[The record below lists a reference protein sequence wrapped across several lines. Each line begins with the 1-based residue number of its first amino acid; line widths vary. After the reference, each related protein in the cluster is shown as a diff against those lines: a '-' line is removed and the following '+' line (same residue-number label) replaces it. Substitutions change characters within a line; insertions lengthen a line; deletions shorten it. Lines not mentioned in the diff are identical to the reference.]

1 VNTQNRRSAEGGLL
15 DATNLSLLEELQRDA
30 RTSLAELGRRV
41 GLSSP
46 AVAERLKHLENEGVI
61 TGYRAEVASAQA
73 RLQPRRDDPH
83 QAGAAPVV

>member
-1 VNTQNRRSAEGGLL
+1 MARVPVNTKQNRRSAEGGLL

-46 AVAERLKHLENEGVI
+46 AVA
-61 TGYRAEVASAQA
+61 
-73 RLQPRRDDPH
+73 
-83 QAGAAPVV
+83 